1 MRKLIMERLNNIWCD
16 ELEGIHE
23 IAQSEFSLMSDEELL
38 DLYDEVF
45 GFSGQ
50 VIPRLPVVN
59 APVQAICFGHRSNTV
74 PIFLTFVY

>member
-23 IAQSEFSLMSDEELL
+23 IAQSEFSLMTDEELL

-45 GFSGQ
+45 GFG
-50 VIPRLPVVN
+50 
-59 APVQAICFGHRSNTV
+59 G
-74 PIFLTFVY
+74 